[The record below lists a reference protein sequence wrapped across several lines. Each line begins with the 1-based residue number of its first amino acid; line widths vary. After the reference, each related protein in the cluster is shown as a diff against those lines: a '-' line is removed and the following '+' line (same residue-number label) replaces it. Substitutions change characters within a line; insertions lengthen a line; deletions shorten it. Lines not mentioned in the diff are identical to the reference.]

1 MVNKLK
7 SNKGSAMT
15 TAILIMILV
24 ASIGIITTL
33 MMSSNMRITLRRVN
47 ERIEIVRVE
56 NEMYEVLNSYSSS
69 LPSEKTEKRDI
80 NSKEYDLKIAKE
92 TGDGNIYIFSISFE
106 GEAIVECK
114 VQYVMDTTNSKYYYS
129 IKSWSV

>member
-56 NEMYEVLNSYSSS
+56 NEMYEVLNSYSS
-69 LPSEKTEKRDI
+69 LPIEKTGKCDI

-114 VQYVMDTTNSKYYYS
+114 VQYEIDATNSKYYYS